1 MYTANVR
8 KNTIYCTLNKYKMY
22 VLYEYN
28 VHYIYNKMY
37 ISVIWSC
44 TPIFATQKE
53 GEPSKRERTAGVLP
67 LWGDGRGG
75 YKKTLWMS
83 DVRQFATGVRW
94 QSCRSLA
101 AGVRQRYCFSSI
113 MKNHASPPVGGDGR
127 GEVKKGFVR
136 AKNIPPLLIS

>member
-101 AGVRQRYCFSSI
+101 AGVRQRYYFSPI
-113 MKNHASPPVGGDGR
+113 MKKPRFAPCGGGR
-127 GEVKKGFVR
+127 EGGGKKRVR
-136 AKNIPPLLIS
+136 